1 MSEKHRSG
9 SMGAAEA
16 KSTKRFFIGASVIV
30 TLIFL
35 ITVLPIDTYFHAYF
49 KRAAL
54 TSKIAGIIVFI
65 AWNIY
70 LWIFSYDFS
79 YGKKSSAGLNIAI
92 LVIGLI
98 LMLGLLFGFN
108 LDLHGLE

>member
-1 MSEKHRSG
+1 MSEKHRPG
-9 SMGAAEA
+9 SMAAAEA

-30 TLIFL
+30 ALIFL
-35 ITVLPIDTYFHAYF
+35 ITVLPIDTFFHAYF
-49 KRAAL
+49 KRAAFI
-54 TSKIAGIIVFI
+54 SKLGGILVFI

-70 LWIFSYDFS
+70 LWKFSVDFS

-92 LVIGLI
+92 LAIGLV

-108 LDLHGLE
+108 LDLHGI